1 MPQAQPLAGDIE
13 FGLQGAEEVLQNV
26 SVILA
31 TVKGSVPLDRGFGT
45 LWQIVDEPRPVALQR
60 AKADIIDAIDEHEP
74 RAVVEEI
81 RFSRGESPTGGQL
94 VPTVTL
100 SIDLDAA

>member
-13 FGLQGAEEVLQNV
+13 FGLEGAEEVLQNV
-26 SVILA
+26 AIILA
-31 TVKGSVPLDRGFGT
+31 TVEGSVPLDRQFGT
-45 LWQIVDEPRPVALQR
+45 LWQMVDDPRPIARQR
-60 AKADIIDAIDEHEP
+60 AKADIVDAIEEHEP
-74 RAVVEEI
+74 RAIVEGVT
-81 RFSRGESPTGGQL
+81 FSRGDSSTGGEL